1 LSKLSLHLNVCVVG
15 AGMTRFHH
23 KLHAEKQGRELFV
36 EAALEAASSVDK
48 GFTLRDAEALYL
60 GYFSSDMFEHQAHTS
75 ALMADWLG
83 VNPIP
88 ATRVETACASSGAAI
103 NIGAMAI
110 ASGLYDVVL
119 VGGVEKMRNL
129 DTSQVTDT
137 LALAADTSYEA
148 AAGFTFPG
156 LYAAMADA
164 HFNRYGSTWEQLAA
178 IAVKNHVNGALNEKA
193 QYQETIMEIA
203 GKLGERKGLK
213 FRDELEFLRS
223 ELNPMVA
230 SPLRLFDCCPVS
242 DGAAAVILAAED
254 VAHRYTDTPVR
265 LLGLGQ
271 ASDTMALHDRDDLT
285 TLKATSLASRQAY
298 RMAGLE
304 AKDID
309 LACVHDCFTIAELVA
324 TEDLG
329 FFPKGQG
336 GVAAVE
342 GRTGLNGDKPVNT
355 DGGLKAKGHPV
366 GATGAAMVVEM
377 FKQLRG
383 QASRRQVKDA
393 EVGLTHNVGAAG
405 ATVVVQVYGR

>member
-1 LSKLSLHLNVCVVG
+1 
-15 AGMTRFHH
+15 
-23 KLHAEKQGRELFV
+23 
-36 EAALEAASSVDK
+36 
-48 GFTLRDAEALYL
+48 
-60 GYFSSDMFEHQAHTS
+60 
-75 ALMADWLG
+75 
-83 VNPIP
+83 
-88 ATRVETACASSGAAI
+88 
-103 NIGAMAI
+103 
-110 ASGLYDVVL
+110 
-119 VGGVEKMRNL
+119 
-129 DTSQVTDT
+129 
-137 LALAADTSYEA
+137 
-148 AAGFTFPG
+148 
-156 LYAAMADA
+156 
-164 HFNRYGSTWEQLAA
+164 
-178 IAVKNHVNGALNEKA
+178 VKNHVNGALNEKA

-355 DGGLKAKGHPV
+355 DGGLKATGHPV

>member
-1 LSKLSLHLNVCVVG
+1 MSLHRNVCIVG

-23 KLHAEKQGRELFV
+23 KLHADKQGRELFV
-36 EAALEAASSVDK
+36 EAALEAAASVDK
-48 GFTLRDAEALYL
+48 DFTLGDAEALYL
-60 GYFSSDMFEHQAHTS
+60 GYFSSDMFERQAHTS

-88 ATRVETACASSGAAI
+88 ATRIETACASSGAAV
-103 NIGAMAI
+103 NVGALAV

-129 DTSQVTDT
+129 DTGQVTDT
-137 LALAADTSYEA
+137 LALAADASYEA
-148 AAGFTFPG
+148 AMGFTFPG

-164 HFNRYGSTWEQLAA
+164 HFSKHGSTWEQLAA
-178 IAVKNHVNGALNEKA
+178 IAVKNHVNGALNDKA

-223 ELNPMVA
+223 ELNPFVA
-230 SPLRLFDCCPVS
+230 SPLRLFDCCPIS
-242 DGAAAVILAAED
+242 DGAAVVVLAAEE
-254 VAHRYTDTPVR
+254 VAHKYTDTPVK
-265 LLGLGQ
+265 LLGLSQ
-271 ASDTMALHDRDDLT
+271 ASDTMAIHDREDLT
-285 TLKATSLASRQAY
+285 TLKATTLASRQAY
-298 RMAGLE
+298 KMAGVKS
-304 AKDID
+304 KDVD
-309 LACVHDCFTIAELVA
+309 VACVHDCFTIAELVA

-329 FFPKGQG
+329 FFPKGKG

-342 GRTGLNGDKPVNT
+342 GRTGLSGDKPINP

-383 QASRRQVKDA
+383 QAGRRQVKDA
-393 EVGLTHNVGAAG
+393 EVGLTQNVGAAG